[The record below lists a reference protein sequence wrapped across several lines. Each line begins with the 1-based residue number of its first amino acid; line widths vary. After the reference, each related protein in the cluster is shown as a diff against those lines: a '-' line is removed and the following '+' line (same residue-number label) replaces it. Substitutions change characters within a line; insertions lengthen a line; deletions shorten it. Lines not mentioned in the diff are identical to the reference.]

1 MKMFPKN
8 YDQIL
13 YILELMI
20 ELIQDTVLRFW
31 GLFTL
36 ILPQVL
42 FSLFYVPFGVIV
54 NFVLIY

>member
-31 GLFTL
+31 GLFSPKFCFHSFMYL
-36 ILPQVL
+36 LVL
-42 FSLFYVPFGVIV
+42 L
-54 NFVLIY
+54 